1 MAGKTTKKKT
11 KGVVANEATL
21 TVTTT
26 AFKQT
31 VEEVQKLKVRPF
43 AENAAVGRV
52 AVGLGRTI
60 NLGNWESAKVY
71 VSFEVPGYRE
81 ELVNLYHQTMKVAEG
96 KIGEKVKEIE
106 SSFGITS
113 DEKEESIEGIL

>member
-1 MAGKTTKKKT
+1 
-11 KGVVANEATL
+11 
-21 TVTTT
+21 
-26 AFKQT
+26 

-96 KIGEKVKEIE
+96 KIGEKVQEIE
-106 SSFGITS
+106 SSFGIAS